1 MAKYNMNENFVGGTF
16 WNNFLFNNWVAMSS
30 ELKSNNSQS
39 TCPECLHSA
48 YLIDS
53 VTTRCNKYQS
63 ISFLVDESGSIGSSA
78 FVYAK
83 SFLYAYVN
91 QTYDDLS
98 IMSIHFFDSS
108 FDPYIYYGNNRANM
122 LNMIQAKSYRGG
134 GTATGNA
141 INASV
146 ALIKQK
152 QFPNGVPKILVIL
165 TDGGS
170 YDSVIE
176 AANNA
181 RANGIVLFCVGI
193 GSNVNTNQLM
203 QIAGSSS
210 NIVYISSYS
219 SLDKL
224 VSLIENYFCKQ
235 ILDVNLND
243 FIYGNVVR
251 VPTSPSYFRVV
262 RSANVSQYFKLSIFY
277 QTDPSA
283 GA

>member
-1 MAKYNMNENFVGGTF
+1 MNLNFLASTF
-16 WNNFLFNNWVAMSS
+16 WSNFLFNNWATMSS

-63 ISFLVDESGSIGSSA
+63 ISFLVDESGSIGASA
-78 FVYAK
+78 FQYAK

-98 IMSIHFFDSS
+98 IMSIHFFDST
-108 FDPYIYYGNNRANM
+108 FDPYIYYGNNRATI
-122 LNMIQAKSYRGG
+122 LNMIQSKAYRGA

-141 INASV
+141 INSSV
-146 ALIKQK
+146 ALIKNK
-152 QFPNGVPKILVIL
+152 NFPNGVPKVLVIL

-181 RANGIVLFCVGI
+181 RKNGIMLFCVGI
-193 GSNVNTNQLM
+193 GSNVNTAQLI
-203 QIAGSSS
+203 QIAGSTS

-219 SLDKL
+219 SLTNL
-224 VSLIENYFCKQ
+224 VNLIENYFCKQ
-235 ILDVNLND
+235 IIDVNLGD
-243 FIYGNVVR
+243 FIFGNKVR
-251 VPTSPSYFRVV
+251 VPTSPSYFRVA
-262 RSANVSQYFKLSIFY
+262 RSSNATQYYKLTVNYES
-277 QTDPSA
+277 DPSTA
-283 GA
+283 G